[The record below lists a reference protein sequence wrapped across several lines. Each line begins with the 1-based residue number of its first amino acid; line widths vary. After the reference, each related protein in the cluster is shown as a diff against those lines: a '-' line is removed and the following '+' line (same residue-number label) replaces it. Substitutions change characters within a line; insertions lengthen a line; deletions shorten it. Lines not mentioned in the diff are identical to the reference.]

1 MKRDICIYIYML
13 YFFAGILIRH
23 IMCISHY
30 MIPCS
35 RLCKGYFQAYMV
47 YMGVPK
53 MEVPPNFMK
62 TWTVDCLS
70 MILV

>member
-1 MKRDICIYIYML
+1 MGLLGLLVLLGYNDIT
-13 YFFAGILIRH
+13 R